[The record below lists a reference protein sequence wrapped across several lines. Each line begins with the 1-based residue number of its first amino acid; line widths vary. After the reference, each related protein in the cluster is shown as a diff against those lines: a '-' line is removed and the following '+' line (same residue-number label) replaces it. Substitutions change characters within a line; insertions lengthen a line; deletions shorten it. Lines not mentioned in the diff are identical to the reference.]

1 MDSLIACGNK
11 VLGAAVPR
19 EAPETQQHWPLFEGV
34 SVAVGY
40 VESKASKVAGQAD
53 KRDKDLQRK
62 SHADVKRQLK
72 WLLGNMLVI
81 EYVCHKNNL
90 FPAVNICLTRCAQF
104 CLFE

>member
-72 WLLGNMLVI
+72 
-81 EYVCHKNNL
+81 
-90 FPAVNICLTRCAQF
+90 
-104 CLFE
+104 